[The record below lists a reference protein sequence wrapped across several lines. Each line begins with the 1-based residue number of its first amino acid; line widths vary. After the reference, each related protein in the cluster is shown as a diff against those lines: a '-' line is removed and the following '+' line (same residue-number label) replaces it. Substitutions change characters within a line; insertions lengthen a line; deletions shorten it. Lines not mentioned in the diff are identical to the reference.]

1 MSGPKAM
8 SLKAIRKYVPE
19 MRRKG
24 VSVVARSPRGFLT
37 AYARAGGRMS
47 KLTEWWRNRR
57 LGFIKRH
64 MAQVRKHGEKL
75 WKGGKPSRRALA
87 LIAWAYM
94 PRVGK

>member
-64 MAQVRKHGEKL
+64 MAQVRKRHEKL

-94 PRVGK
+94 PRR

>member
-1 MSGPKAM
+1 MASPKAM

-37 AYARAGGRMS
+37 AYTRAGGRMS
-47 KLTEWWRNRR
+47 HLSKWWRDRR

-64 MAQVRKHGEKL
+64 MAQVRKRGEKL

-94 PRVGK
+94 PRGKR

>member
-1 MSGPKAM
+1 MPKPKAM

-37 AYARAGGRMS
+37 AYARAGGRMAH
-47 KLTEWWRNRR
+47 LTEWWRNRR

-64 MAQVRKHGEKL
+64 MAQVHKRREKL

-94 PRVGK
+94 PRGGK